1 MKTRVRSAPQR
12 LRAEGDL
19 AQPSIRDRA
28 GVNPFDRAQVGCAQA
43 PATETTTGCATER
56 VTADAPT
63 AGAYLFATLDGWQC
77 AHCSAAQPASQP
89 ARWITDPEIAPI
101 AGSHVAVCSDCYR
114 NVAATRRAA

>member
-1 MKTRVRSAPQR
+1 MRTRVRSALQR

-19 AQPSIRDRA
+19 AQTSIPDRA
-28 GVNPFDRAQVGCAQA
+28 GVNLVNRPAGCAQA
-43 PATETTTGCATER
+43 PATETTTGCATKR